1 MTTVDLEPTE
11 VSTSPSPPLLVVDG
25 LAKRFVG
32 RRTSGVFRKPPV
44 ATAVDDVTFEIGRGE
59 SLGLVGES
67 GCGKTT
73 VARMILDLVKPDGG
87 RVELDGLSYADIS
100 SRRFRRL
107 VRPKVQAVFQNPA
120 ASLNPRKTVYQ
131 ALRGVVLLHKICP
144 RREAKRYV
152 TELLEQ
158 VGLSPGA
165 AYLGRRPHQLSGGQ
179 QQRVGIAKALA
190 VRPKLIVADEPVS
203 ALDVSVRGQIINLLR
218 EAQVS
223 RGISMLL
230 ISHDLAVVRT
240 VAHRVA
246 VMYLGK
252 IVEIGQVEDIL
263 HQPRHPYTK
272 ALLAANPRVDGTH
285 ALEVRLSGE
294 PPSARRIPSGCR
306 FHPRCPI
313 AESRCAVEEPLLILH
328 GSRRVACH
336 LADDT

>member
-1 MTTVDLEPTE
+1 MTTIDVETSGVDTA
-11 VSTSPSPPLLVVDG
+11 PPDSLLVVDG

-32 RRTSGVFRKPPV
+32 RRTSGLFRKPPV
-44 ATAVDDVTFEIGRGE
+44 ATAVDDITFEIGRAE

-73 VARMILDLVKPDGG
+73 VARMILDLIKPDEG
-87 RVELDGLSYADIS
+87 RVQLDGVAYTDIS
-100 SRRFRRL
+100 RRRFRRL
-107 VRPKVQAVFQNPA
+107 IRPKVQAVFQNPA

-131 ALRGVVLLHKICP
+131 TLRGVVLLHKIC
-144 RREAKRYV
+144 RRRDAKQYV
-152 TELLEQ
+152 IDLLEQ

-190 VRPKLIVADEPVS
+190 VHPKLIVADEPVS

-218 EAQVS
+218 DAQVS

-246 VMYLGK
+246 VMYLGR

-263 HQPRHPYTK
+263 HGPKHPYTK

-285 ALEVRLSGE
+285 VLEVRLSGE

-313 AESRCAVEEPLLILH
+313 AEDRCAVEEPQLVLH

-336 LADDT
+336 FADST